1 MGKNYYEI
9 LGIPRN
15 AGEKEIKAAYH
26 RLARSLHPDKAAS
39 PEERQR
45 VEKEFA
51 LISQAYNTLKDK
63 DKRAAYDRTLAED
76 AKNQLEGPRQSGA
89 PKPPGTDS
97 SGIRMPGGASLD
109 KSRAAV
115 ARRAYLRGLQAFASG
130 DYGKAIEFFE
140 AAIKNK
146 DDEPSYHAKLAQ
158 TLLRAKRSFSRA
170 IEAAQVAIQLDPYNV
185 DYRLLLAELYEET
198 GAKTMAQKTYEE
210 ILKWDPTNERAL
222 QAVAATRPPS
232 AFEKVLR
239 AIKSFLGRE

>member
-1 MGKNYYEI
+1 LGKNYYEI
-9 LGIPRN
+9 LGVSRN

-26 RLARSLHPDKAAS
+26 RLARSLHPDKASS
-39 PEERQR
+39 PEERER
-45 VEKEFA
+45 VEQEFS

-63 DKRAAYDRTLAED
+63 DKRAAYDKTLAE
-76 AKNQLEGPRQSGA
+76 AGRSQLEAGQQPPSA
-89 PKPPGTDS
+89 KKPMGSES
-97 SGIRMPGGASLD
+97 SGIQTQGASLD

-115 ARRAYLRGLQAFASG
+115 ARRAYLRGLQAFAAG
-130 DYGKAIEFFE
+130 EYGKAIEFFE

-146 DDEPSYHAKLAQ
+146 DDEPAYHAKLAQ

-185 DYRLLLAELYEET
+185 DYRLLLAELYEQT

-222 QAVAATRPPS
+222 QAVAATRPPTT
-232 AFEKVLR
+232 FEKIVR
-239 AIKSFLGRE
+239 TIKSFLGRE